1 MINGKDQ
8 EIITI
13 NKTGNSILN
22 NAKYSADNTDE
33 WYTTY
38 ETIAEELS
46 HYKNQFIDK
55 VVLCNCDDPF
65 ESNFCYYFLRHFN
78 QLKLKKLICTSY
90 SGSKID
96 QLVNGQLTL
105 DLLDADGNPV
115 INNKH
120 GYVLTITQIPGEHE
134 EEVPDNVIKNVLQKK
149 NVVRKLSGNGDF
161 RSQECIEYLKECD
174 ICCTNPPFSLFSELF
189 SLLVKYDKKYLLI
202 GNQNAITYKEIFPYI
217 KENKAWVGYRFGD
230 MAFRVPQD
238 TMPRKTRYWVDEYG
252 QKWRSLGNAM
262 WLTNL
267 DTERRHQEL
276 TLTQC
281 YQVKVWAVEY
291 QPIGFAVLHKQEA
304 LDYFA
309 EKHRLYIE
317 VEQHKK
323 VHDVTHRYYWEMT
336 SRKRKKPSHPG
347 ENDPFIPEEIR
358 GNHYDSWKEIANDL
372 GYNKES

>member
-120 GYVLTITQIPGEHE
+120 GYIS
-134 EEVPDNVIKNVLQKK
+134 
-149 NVVRKLSGNGDF
+149 R
-161 RSQECIEYLKECD
+161 
-174 ICCTNPPFSLFSELF
+174 
-189 SLLVKYDKKYLLI
+189 
-202 GNQNAITYKEIFPYI
+202 
-217 KENKAWVGYRFGD
+217 
-230 MAFRVPQD
+230 
-238 TMPRKTRYWVDEYG
+238 
-252 QKWRSLGNAM
+252 
-262 WLTNL
+262 
-267 DTERRHQEL
+267 
-276 TLTQC
+276 
-281 YQVKVWAVEY
+281 WAT
-291 QPIGFAVLHKQEA
+291 A
-304 LDYFA
+304 
-309 EKHRLYIE
+309 
-317 VEQHKK
+317 
-323 VHDVTHRYYWEMT
+323 
-336 SRKRKKPSHPG
+336 RKKEHK
-347 ENDPFIPEEIR
+347 IPPNLKTNSE
-358 GNHYDSWKEIANDL
+358 GNL
-372 GYNKES
+372 GYNKITHPNIVFFIW

>member
-1 MINGKDQ
+1 MQGRIKQMINGKDQ

-120 GYVLTITQIPGEHE
+120 GYVLTITQIPGEHG
-134 EEVPDNVIKNVLQKK
+134 
-149 NVVRKLSGNGDF
+149 KL
-161 RSQECIEYLKECD
+161 LH
-174 ICCTNPPFSLFSELF
+174 
-189 SLLVKYDKKYLLI
+189 LLVDQPLFFFRNVKLHL
-202 GNQNAITYKEIFPYI
+202 YI
-217 KENKAWVGYRFGD
+217 SLSVFHFRT
-230 MAFRVPQD
+230 AFRY
-238 TMPRKTRYWVDEYG
+238 KG
-252 QKWRSLGNAM
+252 LGLSQQAFSANG
-262 WLTNL
+262 
-267 DTERRHQEL
+267 
-276 TLTQC
+276 
-281 YQVKVWAVEY
+281 YS
-291 QPIGFAVLHKQEA
+291 FAVLA
-304 LDYFA
+304 IY
-309 EKHRLYIE
+309 
-317 VEQHKK
+317 
-323 VHDVTHRYYWEMT
+323 
-336 SRKRKKPSHPG
+336 S
-347 ENDPFIPEEIR
+347 IPPPKGGICC
-358 GNHYDSWKEIANDL
+358 AFL
-372 GYNKES
+372 